1 MFLFPS
7 LTFKASLSFFSLS
20 QSFYLSLAPSG
31 LFGWTVRIEKNVS
44 VGCGKKSLGS
54 WEGVMAG
61 CLSGPRGWRS
71 TAWQGEGRLEVRKD
85 TKPLQRCQKHPGQ
98 PVPFLPRLAIIE
110 GVTPLIKRIWMSRSG
125 GGSAVGSSTGAEIFA
140 LRHIYDSQNN
150 LVTGAFVRLRAPR
163 APYAP
168 LVWHFDNSHVAQK
181 RLFDGELQPYTS
193 GSLSLDLIIPVSGR
207 TLHLLLLLL
216 HHPLHTHTHT
226 LPPIASIL
234 ALNSPW
240 YSTAPVCSDTEG
252 GRRAVT
258 AQSLVALWLGA
269 AECAMVH

>member
-1 MFLFPS
+1 
-7 LTFKASLSFFSLS
+7 
-20 QSFYLSLAPSG
+20 
-31 LFGWTVRIEKNVS
+31 
-44 VGCGKKSLGS
+44 
-54 WEGVMAG
+54 MAG

-85 TKPLQRCQKHPGQ
+85 TKPLQQCEKHPG
-98 PVPFLPRLAIIE
+98 PPRFFPSSLGDFWKSNTFNKENLDVPQRWWLSCRVVDRCRDICPPPHIWLIEQSGHGGICQVACSTCAIC
-110 GVTPLIKRIWMSRSG
+110 
-125 GGSAVGSSTGAEIFA
+125 
-140 LRHIYDSQNN
+140 
-150 LVTGAFVRLRAPR
+150 
-163 APYAP
+163 
-168 LVWHFDNSHVAQK
+168 
-181 RLFDGELQPYTS
+181 TS
-193 GSLSLDLIIPVSGR
+193 GL
-207 TLHLLLLLL
+207 TLWQFTRDTKTSFWWGASASYIQLTVTWSD
-216 HHPLHTHTHT
+216 HTCQWQNPASSSSSSPPPSHT